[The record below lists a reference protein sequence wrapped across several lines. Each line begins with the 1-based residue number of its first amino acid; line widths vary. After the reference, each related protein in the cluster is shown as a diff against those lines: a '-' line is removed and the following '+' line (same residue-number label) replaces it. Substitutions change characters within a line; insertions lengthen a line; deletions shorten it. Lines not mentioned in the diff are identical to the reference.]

1 MIIHD
6 PPLVV
11 HFEPR
16 RAVAEVVDA
25 DVAAFINQCEGGVRV
40 RYHDSVVRVHARGAL
55 SKDDVAGRIGLEKCA
70 VVTLDLRLA
79 LDPEGLH

>member
-6 PPLVV
+6 PQLVF

-25 DVAAFINQCEGGVRV
+25 DVAAFIGQVRV
-40 RYHDSVVRVHARGAL
+40 EYAFVTAIVSFAYTRVEPCRKTTWRVG
-55 SKDDVAGRIGLEKCA
+55 
-70 VVTLDLRLA
+70 
-79 LDPEGLH
+79 